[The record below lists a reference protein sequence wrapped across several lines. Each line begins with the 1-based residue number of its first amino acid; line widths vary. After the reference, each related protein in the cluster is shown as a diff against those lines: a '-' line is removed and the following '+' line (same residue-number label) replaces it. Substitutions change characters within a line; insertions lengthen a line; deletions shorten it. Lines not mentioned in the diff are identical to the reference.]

1 MFLDD
6 LLFLLNFLKIISG
19 LRASQMAK
27 TFLVLLSKVSKISP
41 KLFKTS
47 GLAFLSRYVI
57 A

>member
-27 TFLVLLSKVSKISP
+27 TFLVLVSKI
-41 KLFKTS
+41 FNNYTKTLKYS